1 MRMEAGNTFMATII
15 LVAIGGTLSLISF
28 LVTDNKTGT
37 VAILYLV
44 TFICLLI
51 SAVCIYLSKR
61 RYDVITAEKD
71 IVECFRLKKEGIM
84 REPADEIIPKGKMPE
99 E

>member
-1 MRMEAGNTFMATII
+1 MRMETGNTFMATII
-15 LVAIGGTLSLISF
+15 LVTIGGVLSLIYF
-28 LVTDNKTGT
+28 LVIDNKTGT

-51 SAVCIYLSKR
+51 SVVCIYLSKR
-61 RYDVITAEKD
+61 RYDVIMVEKD